1 MCSRFFHV
9 FAESS
14 WWVDFDTLALPLMG
28 LFLKSFSSY
37 GKYFAIYLCMSKDY
51 YYFLMNHTSKMIGPN
66 PFENGC
72 QLEKKRNQ
80 GALLMYLIAMNGI
93 RWVKSKVKLE
103 LIFINFAFK
112 HKMAFLDTRW
122 NGSNRQL
129 DVLKFNSSSRR
140 GAAICEDSSL
150 EEPWTFHYVHI
161 GRGWS
166 NTGPKISN

>member
-1 MCSRFFHV
+1 
-9 FAESS
+9 
-14 WWVDFDTLALPLMG
+14 MG

-112 HKMAFLDTRW
+112 NKMAF
-122 NGSNRQL
+122 
-129 DVLKFNSSSRR
+129 
-140 GAAICEDSSL
+140 
-150 EEPWTFHYVHI
+150 
-161 GRGWS
+161 
-166 NTGPKISN
+166 